1 MQDRYTLKKANNSA
15 SLGVG
20 AIGSVSLPF
29 MAGSEA
35 MVKIGSETIAASRFY
50 NSFFDLVRSY
60 LSASDLVVE

>member
-1 MQDRYTLKKANNSA
+1 
-15 SLGVG
+15 VG